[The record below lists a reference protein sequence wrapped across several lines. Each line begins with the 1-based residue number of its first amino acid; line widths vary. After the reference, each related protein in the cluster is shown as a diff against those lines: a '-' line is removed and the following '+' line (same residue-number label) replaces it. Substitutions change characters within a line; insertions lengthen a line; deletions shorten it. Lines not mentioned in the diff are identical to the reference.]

1 MAFLEAADYC
11 SIEEYNDHR
20 ESRILE
26 AALEVDGLYT
36 YMMRLKDSEKQAAL
50 QAVRVMAIRQ
60 KSGFVAVKFAF
71 LDEDL
76 EPDFISAEPMHQGI
90 IREFK
95 GIGSFVDP
103 DTNKKIAL
111 QEAYLR
117 DYFEGQF
124 GNFLVE
130 ASELGLTGNIA

>member
-1 MAFLEAADYC
+1 MNMYF
-11 SIEEYNDHR
+11 
-20 ESRILE
+20 
-26 AALEVDGLYT
+26 AALVAPPGVNEDA
-36 YMMRLKDSEKQAAL
+36 LKWKNFFKERFGCIVPL
-50 QAVRVMAIRQ
+50 
-60 KSGFVAVKFAF
+60 KSPAHIT
-71 LDEDL
+71 LIPPLWMNEDL